1 MKKRSL
7 FSVDVV
13 EKTITASAATLSRA
27 KNPNS
32 KEYAELCKLMKQH
45 YGFEIEKKATNKKT
59 YDGMTFNF
67 MRNYILAQPESEDV
81 LVEFECV
88 KRTNGDKYAPVK
100 KWFLNTYKDESGC
113 FDMDE
118 AKREITDYRIKMG
131 QDMAEAYLDQ
141 RMAEIEDQVSEIVPA
156 DEPVLSLAEAVN
168 Q

>member
-1 MKKRSL
+1 MNKRSL

-13 EKTITASAATLSRA
+13 AKTITASVATLSRA

-32 KEYAELCKLMKQH
+32 KEYAELCKLIAQH
-45 YGFEIEKKATNKKT
+45 QGFAIEKKATNKKT
-59 YDGMTFNF
+59 YDGMTFSF
-67 MRNYILAQPESEDV
+67 MQNYILTRSESEEM

-100 KWFLNTYKDESGC
+100 KWFLNTYKDEDGN

-131 QDMAEAYLDQ
+131 QDMAKEHLD
-141 RMAEIEDQVSEIVPA
+141 RLMEESADYVSKIEPA
-156 DEPVLSLAEAVN
+156 TPALSIPKVVN

>member
-1 MKKRSL
+1 MSNRSL
-7 FSVDVV
+7 FSVDVIN
-13 EKTITASAATLSRA
+13 KTITASVATLSRA
-27 KNPNS
+27 KNPHS
-32 KEYAELCKLMKQH
+32 KEYEELCKLIAQH
-45 YGFEIEKKATNKKT
+45 HGFAIEKKSTNKKT

-67 MRNYILAQPESEDV
+67 MRNYILSQPESEEM

-100 KWFLNTYKDESGC
+100 KWFLKTYKDENGN

-131 QDMAEAYLDQ
+131 QDMAKEHLDKILEEAADK
-141 RMAEIEDQVSEIVPA
+141 VSGI
-156 DEPVLSLAEAVN
+156 EPVMPALSIPKVVN